1 MIGANALPFSEAVDT
16 TAASSEPNE
25 PLTPCQSLSL
35 DRTAWYKFTP
45 ASDESITVN
54 AGNPSNT
61 VVAVYTG
68 SSVSN
73 LSQVACHFSF
83 TTFHAD
89 AGTTYYIQT
98 GIEQG
103 SGRTGTPIQFSV
115 AATPPPTV
123 NFGFFPSDPNT
134 FDNIL
139 FIDFSSDP
147 GGLGFSSWTWT
158 FGDGTSSTGPSVSHQ
173 YANDGDYTV
182 KLSVETPDGR
192 SGEFSQTVS
201 VRTHDVVIKKFTVP
215 TSARSGQT
223 RQISVGISNRHY
235 PETVQV
241 LVLRSVPNEQN
252 ALVGELTQ
260 QVPVLPTGRT
270 ATFNYNYTFSS
281 ADAAVGKVT
290 FFAVANISG
299 HKDALPSDNE
309 AISLPTKVIG

>member
-1 MIGANALPFSEAVDT
+1 VIGANALPFSEAVDT

-89 AGTTYYIQT
+89 AGT
-98 GIEQG
+98 
-103 SGRTGTPIQFSV
+103 
-115 AATPPPTV
+115 
-123 NFGFFPSDPNT
+123 
-134 FDNIL
+134 
-139 FIDFSSDP
+139 
-147 GGLGFSSWTWT
+147 
-158 FGDGTSSTGPSVSHQ
+158 
-173 YANDGDYTV
+173 
-182 KLSVETPDGR
+182 
-192 SGEFSQTVS
+192 
-201 VRTHDVVIKKFTVP
+201 
-215 TSARSGQT
+215 SGQT